1 MEVKDQSLEVRSSQ
15 ISDLQFLPK
24 NVLTIAGLTFLE
36 ARRRRLLWTVAL
48 LGLAFLVLFAI
59 GFFIIHREMSRE
71 AGNNLGDLFEAT
83 DFFLLAGLYVVNF
96 LMIMLA
102 VLTSVDTIAG
112 EISSGTIHTIVTK
125 PLRRWEVVVGK
136 WLGFAAMLIAFT
148 VIMSAGTI
156 VIIWAITGYAPNNPV
171 QGITLMV
178 VEGLVLLTLS
188 ILGGTRLSTLT
199 NGVVVFML
207 YGLAFIAGWIE
218 QIGAVLHN
226 ESAVNIGIIASLIM
240 PSEAMWKRAAYLME
254 PPFLRSIGVHPF
266 AAVSAPSP
274 AMVVYTLLYIG
285 VALAAALY
293 CFQHRDL

>member
-1 MEVKDQSLEVRSSQ
+1 MS
-15 ISDLQFLPK
+15 I
-24 NVLTIAGLTFLE
+24 LTIARLTFLE
-36 ARRRRLLWTVAL
+36 AQRRRLLWTVAL
-48 LGLAFLVLFAI
+48 LGLAFLILFAV
-59 GFFIIHREMSRE
+59 GFFFIHREMSR
-71 AGNNLGDLFEAT
+71 ASTMGNLFEAT

-125 PLRRWEVVVGK
+125 PLRRWEVVMGK
-136 WLGFAAMLIAFT
+136 WIGFAAMLIVFT
-148 VIMSAGTI
+148 LVMSAGTMAI
-156 VIIWAITGYAPNNPV
+156 VWAIAGYVPQNPV
-171 QGITLMV
+171 QGVSLMV

-218 QIGAVLHN
+218 QIGAVMQN
-226 ESAVNIGIIASLIM
+226 EAAVNVGIVASLIM

-254 PPFLRSIGVHPF
+254 PPFLRSVGVHPF

-285 VALAAALY
+285 VALAGALY
-293 CFQHRDL
+293 LFERRDL

>member
-1 MEVKDQSLEVRSSQ
+1 MS
-15 ISDLQFLPK
+15 I
-24 NVLTIAGLTFLE
+24 LTIARLTFLE
-36 ARRRRLLWTVAL
+36 AQRRRLLWTVAL
-48 LGLAFLVLFAI
+48 LGLAFLILFAV
-59 GFFIIHREMSRE
+59 GFFFIHREMSR
-71 AGNNLGDLFEAT
+71 ASTMGNLFEAT

-125 PLRRWEVVVGK
+125 PLRRWEVVMGK
-136 WLGFAAMLIAFT
+136 WIGFAAMLIVFT
-148 VIMSAGTI
+148 LVMSAGTMAI
-156 VIIWAITGYAPNNPV
+156 VWAIAGYVPQNPV
-171 QGITLMV
+171 QGVSLMV

-218 QIGAVLHN
+218 QIGAVVQN
-226 ESAVNIGIIASLIM
+226 EAAVNVGIIASLIM

-254 PPFLRSIGVHPF
+254 PPFLRNIGVHPF

-285 VALAAALY
+285 VALAGALY
-293 CFQHRDL
+293 LFERRDL